1 MLKSE
6 KKDFKLKVNKYFDT
20 LKNVDSMGQI
30 RYMPL
35 LFFGFFNRDWEKA
48 KRKENSVDASAV
60 DMANITGSLS

>member
-30 RYMPL
+30 RYSPCCFL
-35 LFFGFFNRDWEKA
+35 AFLTGTEKRRRG
-48 KRKENSVDASAV
+48 KK
-60 DMANITGSLS
+60 TL